1 MSKLEKK
8 LQEMGYQDS
17 LFEDRNIY
25 FKWVNSTW
33 RVAFEIDDENIID
46 ATIGLGTNNLHN
58 DEELY
63 KDEELSQQALKQ
75 MRKDLEELK
84 NVKNS

>member
-1 MSKLEKK
+1 MTKLEKK
-8 LQEMGYQDS
+8 LQELGYQDS

-25 FKWVNSTW
+25 YKWVNSTW

-46 ATIGLGTNNLHN
+46 VTIGIGTNNSHN

-84 NVKNS
+84 QC